1 MQEGISEDLL
11 HWEPRGLGLGPSLH
25 YHGLQGVQ
33 TCLFVS
39 FRSLLSIFWETSH
52 STLFHCCS
60 NGPCCGL
67 GLPNHLG

>member
-11 HWEPRGLGLGPSLH
+11 QWEQRGLGPSPTLH
-25 YHGLQGVQ
+25 RHGLHDVQ

-39 FRSLLSIFWETSH
+39 FLSLLSTFWETSH
-52 STLFHCCS
+52 STLFHWCS
-60 NGPCCGL
+60 NGPGCGL